1 MERRELIIKSEHR
14 AAFALIVAAIGT
26 VAIITLL
33 VFAMP

>member
-14 AAFALIVAAIGT
+14 AAFALIVAAIGIL
-26 VAIITLL
+26 AIIAVL